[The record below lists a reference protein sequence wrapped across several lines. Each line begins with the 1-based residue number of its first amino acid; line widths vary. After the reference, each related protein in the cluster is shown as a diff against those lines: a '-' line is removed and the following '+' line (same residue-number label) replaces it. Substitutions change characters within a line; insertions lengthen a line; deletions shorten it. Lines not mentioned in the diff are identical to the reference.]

1 MSYINERVGQQNS
14 IKVISSISGGSN
26 FANFA
31 DIATNVIG
39 GIASV
44 TSLNVSGISTFVGI
58 ATFKNDV
65 YIDGNLYVS
74 DDLVFDEFT
83 SRNGNITGILTV
95 GQSFY
100 YPIGQPYGIAYFDPS
115 DQLVS
120 TGTTSSAIS
129 ETNYILTTDNSGI
142 PTWSSVIDGGT
153 Y

>member
-1 MSYINERVGQQNS
+1 MSDIKVRVGQQNS
-14 IKVISSISGGSN
+14 VKVISSISGGSA
-26 FANFA
+26 FADLA

-58 ATFKNDV
+58 ATFKNNV
-65 YIDGNLYVS
+65 YIDG
-74 DDLVFDEFT
+74 DLVFDEFT

-100 YPIGQPYGIAYFDPS
+100 YPPGQLYGVAYFGPN

-120 TGTTSSAIS
+120 TGTTASAIT